1 MNNLISKQQQQQ
13 QQKQI
18 IIDLKS
24 EVKENHK
31 KLKQMIRELR
41 GEVKQNRAEIKNC
54 LKYNDFGDAAHLD
67 SVNSALEH
75 AIHEIEWCGNRV
87 V

>member
-1 MNNLISKQQQQQ
+1 MKQQQQQQ

-54 LKYNDFGDAAHLD
+54 LKYNDFSNAVHLD
-67 SVNSALEH
+67 AENFALEH
-75 AIHEIEWCGNRV
+75 AIHKIEWCGIIAE
-87 V
+87 